1 MLLQYLTTQHF
12 PTHFFTG
19 GYAKHKKEL
28 LRICHAKTDFFFQI
42 TLFFLD
48 GNPKLFNTM
57 TITNVGIEDGSQ
69 YGNFESYECHAF
81 AKNESTPKR
90 HGFSISVIT
99 SKLLH
104 L

>member
-1 MLLQYLTTQHF
+1 
-12 PTHFFTG
+12 
-19 GYAKHKKEL
+19 
-28 LRICHAKTDFFFQI
+28 
-42 TLFFLD
+42 
-48 GNPKLFNTM
+48 M

-69 YGNFESYECHAF
+69 YGNFGSYECHAF

-104 L
+104 LWKIVGEFTKSRSRN

>member
-1 MLLQYLTTQHF
+1 MLTAQ
-12 PTHFFTG
+12 
-19 GYAKHKKEL
+19 
-28 LRICHAKTDFFFQI
+28 
-42 TLFFLD
+42 TLSFLD
-48 GNPKLFNTM
+48 GNPKLFNSM
-57 TITNVGIEDGSQ
+57 TITNVTIEDDSR
-69 YGNFESYECHAF
+69 YGNIGNYECHAF

>member
-1 MLLQYLTTQHF
+1 M
-12 PTHFFTG
+12 
-19 GYAKHKKEL
+19 
-28 LRICHAKTDFFFQI
+28 RIRHAKTDFFSDNVNSSNTF
-42 TLFFLD
+42 LLD

-57 TITNVGIEDGSQ
+57 TITNVTIEDDSQ
-69 YGNFESYECHAF
+69 YGNIGSYECHAF

-99 SKLLH
+99 SKLFH

>member
-1 MLLQYLTTQHF
+1 
-12 PTHFFTG
+12 
-19 GYAKHKKEL
+19 
-28 LRICHAKTDFFFQI
+28 
-42 TLFFLD
+42 
-48 GNPKLFNTM
+48 M

-69 YGNFESYECHAF
+69 YGNIGSYECHAF

-99 SKLLH
+99 SKLFH

>member
-1 MLLQYLTTQHF
+1 
-12 PTHFFTG
+12 
-19 GYAKHKKEL
+19 
-28 LRICHAKTDFFFQI
+28 
-42 TLFFLD
+42 
-48 GNPKLFNTM
+48 M

-99 SKLLH
+99 GKFLH